1 MSCREIEFGKCDYC
15 GKKAPLRRKYFYYD
29 IKCDCHSP
37 RHFEL
42 RYHCKDCIPTV
53 PHETKVTY
61 LSSSL
66 VPIEDR

>member
-1 MSCREIEFGKCDYC
+1 MTGRYIEFGKCDYC
-15 GKKAPLRRKYFYYD
+15 GKETYIKRKYFYYN

-42 RYHCKDCIPTV
+42 RHYCEDCEPRI

-61 LSSSL
+61 SSHSL
-66 VPIEDR
+66 LPIED